1 MKVQVVSLHSTTSG
15 KVFPGLK
22 RHHTDYKSDVNG
34 SYTIKP
40 KYIVSVDSILTF
52 ISPTAEFV
60 TFVLILKIKIV
71 MLVLHTIYR

>member
-1 MKVQVVSLHSTTSG
+1 MKVQVVLLHSTTSG

-22 RHHTDYKSDVNG
+22 RHHTDYKSD
-34 SYTIKP
+34 TIKP

-60 TFVLILKIKIV
+60 TFVPILKIKIV